1 MLSEVLRLI
10 RVYHDLNQ
18 KEMAEKLKISKSY
31 LSEIESGAKTP
42 TLQLVESY
50 ATEFEIP
57 SSAILF
63 FAESLDDEA
72 SRSGKA
78 KRLVRSKILRLLRY
92 IEERTGDKGEKRK
105 SKLRP

>member
-18 KEMAEKLKISKSY
+18 KEMAERLKISKSY
-31 LSEIESGAKTP
+31 LSEIESGTKTP
-42 TLQLVESY
+42 TLQLVEAY
-50 ATEFEIP
+50 ATEFDVP

-63 FAESLDDEA
+63 FVESVGDEVSA
-72 SRSGKA
+72 SSKA
-78 KRLVRSKILRLLRY
+78 KRLVRQKILRLLQY